1 MRRTTAIAIVALAA
15 GLAACAQSYQPVI
28 DPKGV
33 DYGKYQQDL
42 AECRQLAEQVNPYE
56 RGAIGTLL
64 GAAGGAALGAVTGA
78 AVGSPGT
85 GAAIGAGAGGLTGAA
100 VGGGTG
106 VEQQKKIIDN
116 CLRNR
121 GYAVLN

>member
-1 MRRTTAIAIVALAA
+1 MRRILFLALAA
-15 GLAACAQSYQPVI
+15 GLAGCAQSYQPVI
-28 DPKGV
+28 DMKGV
-33 DYGKYQQDL
+33 DNAKYQQDL
-42 AECRQLAEQVNPYE
+42 AECRQYAEQVNPYE
-56 RGAIGTLL
+56 RGAMGLAIGAL
-64 GAAGGAALGAVTGA
+64 GGAALGAVTGA
-78 AVGSPGT
+78 AVGAPGT

-106 VEQQKKIIDN
+106 AEQQKKIIDN